1 MLLGPYYGVPVT
13 GALLGTEGDWRP
25 TRRVACSAK
34 TGRHFPTCWLQAVP
48 RVAYRAM
55 LAVAI
60 WKAMDS

>member
-60 WKAMDS
+60 LKAMDS